1 MFIISEIF
9 PQHSGDLTMAKRMIL
24 QSYLAGASA
33 AKVQLVQDNMFSND
47 NIDRSENEI
56 SYEIF
61 SDLFDYGKSIGIDV
75 FATAF
80 NDETLEWCLKLNT
93 KYLKIAARTHKE
105 NPKLVKKILN
115 LNKKTF
121 ISVRPDE
128 VSKVEFVKNENF
140 IYLSC
145 ISSYPT
151 LLSDVTLPEFNKS
164 PFSGISDHS
173 LGIATALKSC
183 SLGARFIEKHFSF
196 DKNLQKHY
204 EKGHLG
210 SMDFSDLQLL
220 KQLTLEIEE
229 IGKKPKKLN
238 EKVFSK

>member
-1 MFIISEIF
+1 MNCLEIKRHHISRLRRPLLNCKIPIFNIRQIYKCCVIFI
-9 PQHSGDLTMAKRMIL
+9 
-24 QSYLAGASA
+24 
-33 AKVQLVQDNMFSND
+33 
-47 NIDRSENEI
+47 
-56 SYEIF
+56 
-61 SDLFDYGKSIGIDV
+61 
-75 FATAF
+75 
-80 NDETLEWCLKLNT
+80 
-93 KYLKIAARTHKE
+93 
-105 NPKLVKKILN
+105 
-115 LNKKTF
+115 KTF